1 MTAAGRASGG
11 TAQEGRAS
19 GATEQG
25 SRVSGVK
32 AAGRG
37 VSRVALLV
45 GGLVLLAV
53 VAVVS
58 IGIGARS
65 VPPAEVVRALLDF
78 RGTDDHV
85 IVRDV
90 RAPRALLAVAVGA
103 ALAVA
108 GALIQTLARNPLA
121 EPGILGVT
129 AGAGFAITLGSALG
143 LTGGQAG
150 ELGFSVV
157 GSVLAALL
165 VAAVGRRSPLRL
177 VLTGVALTAVLSGV
191 AMGLRLMVPD
201 VFDAYRFWSVGSLA
215 VREQAPLAWPL
226 TAIGVC
232 LVGALLLSRT
242 LNVLTLGESVANTLG
257 ASVGRVRIA
266 ALALITVLSGAAT
279 AVAGPI
285 LFVGLIVPHLV
296 RRPAGGSVPWLM
308 AYTMVVGPIL
318 LLVADIGSRVLLP
331 TGEVPVAIVTA
342 FLGGPMLI
350 WAVRRHGA
358 GAL

>member
-1 MTAAGRASGG
+1 MTVAGRASQ
-11 TAQEGRAS
+11 AARSGRAVPQI
-19 GATEQG
+19 G
-25 SRVSGVK
+25 
-32 AAGRG
+32 
-37 VSRVALLV
+37 LLV

-53 VAVVS
+53 VAVLSMGV
-58 IGIGARS
+58 GARH
-65 VPPAEVVRALLDF
+65 VPPAEVVRALLDY

-90 RAPRALLAVAVGA
+90 RAPRPLLAIAVGA

-129 AGAGFAITLGSALG
+129 AGAGFAVTVGSALG
-143 LTGGQAG
+143 LAAGQAG
-150 ELGFSVV
+150 ELGFAIA

-165 VAAVGRRSPLRL
+165 VAAVGQRSPLRL
-177 VLTGVALTAVLSGV
+177 VLTGVALTAVLGGV
-191 AMGLRLMVPD
+191 ALGMRLMLPD

-215 VREQAPLAWPL
+215 AREQAPLALPL
-226 TAIGVC
+226 AAIAVS
-232 LVGALLLSRT
+232 LLGALLLSRA
-242 LNVLTLGESVANTLG
+242 LNALTLGENVAQTLG
-257 ASVGRVRIA
+257 AGVGRVRAA
-266 ALALITVLSGAAT
+266 ALVLITVLSGAAT

-285 LFVGLIVPHLV
+285 LFVGLIVPHLA
-296 RRPAGGSVPWLM
+296 RKPAAGSVPWLIL
-308 AYTMVVGPIL
+308 YTMVLGPIL

-350 WAVRRHGA
+350 WAVRRYGA
-358 GAL
+358 GSL

>member
-1 MTAAGRASGG
+1 MTVAGRTSEAAGNRRAAPQIG
-11 TAQEGRAS
+11 
-19 GATEQG
+19 
-25 SRVSGVK
+25 
-32 AAGRG
+32 
-37 VSRVALLV
+37 LLV

-53 VAVVS
+53 IAVLS
-58 IGIGARS
+58 IGVGARS
-65 VPPAEVVRALLDF
+65 IPPTEVVRALLDYQ
-78 RGTDDHV
+78 GTDEHV

-90 RAPRALLAVAVGA
+90 RAPRALLAIAVGA

-129 AGAGFAITLGSALG
+129 AGAGFAITVGSGLG
-143 LTGGQAG
+143 LAAGQGGQ
-150 ELGFSVV
+150 LGWAVA

-177 VLTGVALTAVLSGV
+177 VLTGVALTAVLNGV
-191 AMGLRLMVPD
+191 ALGMRLMLPD
-201 VFDAYRFWSVGSLA
+201 TFDVYRFWSVGSLA
-215 VREQAPLAWPL
+215 AREQAPLALPL

-232 LVGALLLSRT
+232 LAGALLLSRA
-242 LNVLTLGESVANTLG
+242 LNALSLGESVAHTLG
-257 ASVGRVRIA
+257 ANVNRVRAIT
-266 ALALITVLSGAAT
+266 LVLITVLSGAAT

-296 RRPAGGSVPWLM
+296 RKPAGGSVPWLM
-308 AYTMVVGPIL
+308 IYTMVLGPIL
-318 LLVADIGSRVLLP
+318 LLIADIGSRVLLP

-350 WAVRRHGA
+350 WAVRRYGA
-358 GAL
+358 GSL

>member
-1 MTAAGRASGG
+1 MTAAGRAFAGAG
-11 TAQEGRAS
+11 TGRDLP
-19 GATEQG
+19 
-25 SRVSGVK
+25 R
-32 AAGRG
+32 AG
-37 VSRVALLV
+37 LLL
-45 GGLVLLAV
+45 GGLVLLAAI
-53 VAVVS
+53 AVLS
-58 IGIGARS
+58 IGIGAHR
-65 VPPAEVVRALLDF
+65 VAPTEVVRALFDY
-78 RGTDDHV
+78 RGTNDHV

-90 RAPRALLAVAVGA
+90 RAPRALLATAVGA

-129 AGAGFAITLGSALG
+129 AGAGFAVTVGSALG
-143 LTGGQAG
+143 LAGAQAG
-150 ELGFSVV
+150 QLICAVV

-165 VAAVGRRSPLRL
+165 VMAVGRRSPLRL
-177 VLTGVALTAVLSGV
+177 VLTGVALTAVLSGI
-191 AMGLRLMVPD
+191 ALGLRLMLPD
-201 VFDAYRFWSVGSLA
+201 VFDAYRFWSVGTLA
-215 VREQAPLAWPL
+215 GREQAPLALPSA
-226 TAIGVC
+226 AIGVS
-232 LVGALLLSRT
+232 LLGALLLSRP
-242 LNVLTLGESVANTLG
+242 LNALALGESVAQTLG
-257 ASVGRVRIA
+257 AGVARTRA
-266 ALALITVLSGAAT
+266 ATLVLITVLSGAAT

-296 RRPAGGSVPWLM
+296 RRPAAGSVPWLLL
-308 AYTMVVGPIL
+308 YSMVLGPIL

>member
-1 MTAAGRASGG
+1 MTVTGIAPEAARTRR
-11 TAQEGRAS
+11 TAPQLG
-19 GATEQG
+19 
-25 SRVSGVK
+25 
-32 AAGRG
+32 
-37 VSRVALLV
+37 LLI
-45 GGLVLLAV
+45 GGLALLAV
-53 VAVVS
+53 VVVLS
-58 IGIGARS
+58 MGVGARP
-65 VPPAEVVRALLDF
+65 VAPGEVVRALFDF
-78 RGTDDHV
+78 GGTDDHLV
-85 IVRDV
+85 VRDV

-129 AGAGFAITLGSALG
+129 AGAGFAVTLGSGLG
-143 LTGGQAG
+143 LAAGQAG
-150 ELGFSVV
+150 ELGWAVT

-191 AMGLRLMVPD
+191 ALGMRLMLPD

-215 VREQAPLAWPL
+215 AREQAPLAWPL
-226 TAIGVC
+226 TAIA
-232 LVGALLLSRT
+232 LSLLGALLLSRA
-242 LNVLTLGESVANTLG
+242 LNALALGESVAHTLG
-257 ASVGRVRIA
+257 AGVNRVRAA
-266 ALALITVLSGAAT
+266 ALVLITVLSGAAT

-296 RRPAGGSVPWLM
+296 RRPAAGSVPWLILH
-308 AYTMVVGPIL
+308 TMVLGPVL

-331 TGEVPVAIVTA
+331 TGEVPVAVVTA
-342 FLGGPMLI
+342 FLGAPMLI

>member
-1 MTAAGRASGG
+1 MTAAGPAPEATGG
-11 TAQEGRAS
+11 GR
-19 GATEQG
+19 TVPQP
-25 SRVSGVK
+25 
-32 AAGRG
+32 
-37 VSRVALLV
+37 ALLV
-45 GGLVLLAV
+45 GAVALLAV
-53 VAVVS
+53 VAVLSV
-58 IGIGARS
+58 GVGARA

-78 RGTDDHV
+78 QGTDDHV
-85 IVRDV
+85 IVRYV

-143 LTGGQAG
+143 LAAGQAG
-150 ELGFSVV
+150 ELLFSVL
-157 GSVLAALL
+157 GSVAAALL

-191 AMGLRLMVPD
+191 GLGLRLVMPD

-215 VREQAPLAWPL
+215 AREQAPLALPL
-226 TAIGVC
+226 TAIG
-232 LVGALLLSRT
+232 LALLGALLLSRA
-242 LNVLTLGESVANTLG
+242 LNALTLGESVAHTLG
-257 ASVGRVRIA
+257 AGVHRVRAA
-266 ALALITVLSGAAT
+266 ALVLITVLSGAAT

-285 LFVGLIVPHLV
+285 LFVGLIVPHLA
-296 RRPAGGSVPWLM
+296 RRPAGGSVPWLLL
-308 AYTMVVGPIL
+308 YTLVLGPVL
-318 LLVADIGSRVLLP
+318 LLVADVGSRVLLP

-350 WAVRRHGA
+350 WAVRRYGA

>member
-1 MTAAGRASGG
+1 MSVAGRAPEALG
-11 TAQEGRAS
+11 TGRA
-19 GATEQG
+19 GPQL
-25 SRVSGVK
+25 
-32 AAGRG
+32 
-37 VSRVALLV
+37 ALLV
-45 GGLVLLAV
+45 AGVVILAA
-53 VAVVS
+53 VAVLS
-58 IGIGARS
+58 IGVGARHIA
-65 VPPAEVVRALLDF
+65 PTEVLRALLDH

-129 AGAGFAITLGSALG
+129 AGAGFAITVGSGLG
-143 LTGGQAG
+143 LAAGQSG
-150 ELGFSVV
+150 QLGLAVT

-177 VLTGVALTAVLSGV
+177 VLTGVALTAILNGV
-191 AMGLRLMVPD
+191 ALGMRLMLPD
-201 VFDAYRFWSVGSLA
+201 TFDVYRFWSVGSLA
-215 VREQAPLAWPL
+215 SREQAPLALPL
-226 TAIGVC
+226 TAIAVS
-232 LVGALLLSRT
+232 LLAALLLSRS
-242 LNVLTLGESVANTLG
+242 LNALALGESVAQTLG
-257 ASVGRVRIA
+257 ASVLRVRA
-266 ALALITVLSGAAT
+266 VALVLVTVLSGAAT

-296 RRPAGGSVPWLM
+296 RKPAGGSVPWLLLHS
-308 AYTMVVGPIL
+308 MVLGPIL
-318 LLVADIGSRVLLP
+318 LLIADIGSRVLLP
-331 TGEVPVAIVTA
+331 TGEVPVAVVTA

-350 WAVRRHGA
+350 WAVRRYGA

>member
-1 MTAAGRASGG
+1 MTAAGPESEAP
-11 TAQEGRAS
+11 
-19 GATEQG
+19 
-25 SRVSGVK
+25 
-32 AAGRG
+32 AAGRT
-37 VSRVALLV
+37 VVPQIALLV
-45 GGLVLLAV
+45 GGLALLAA
-53 VAVVS
+53 VAVLSMGV
-58 IGIGARS
+58 GARP
-65 VPPAEVVRALLDF
+65 VPPAEVVRALFDHH
-78 RGTDDHV
+78 GTDDHV

-90 RAPRALLAVAVGA
+90 RGPRALLAVAVGA

-129 AGAGFAITLGSALG
+129 AGAGFAITVGSALG
-143 LTGGQAG
+143 LAVGQAG
-150 ELGFSVV
+150 ELGFAVL
-157 GSVLAALL
+157 GSVLTALL

-191 AMGLRLMVPD
+191 ALGLRLMLPD

-215 VREQAPLAWPL
+215 AREQAPLALPVA
-226 TAIGVC
+226 AIVAS
-232 LVGALLLSRT
+232 LAGALLLSRA
-242 LNVLTLGESVANTLG
+242 LNALALGETVAQTLG
-257 ASVGRVRIA
+257 AGVGRVRA
-266 ALALITVLSGAAT
+266 VALALITVLCGAAT

-296 RRPAGGSVPWLM
+296 RRPAAGSVPWLVLH
-308 AYTMVVGPIL
+308 AMVLGPVL

-331 TGEVPVAIVTA
+331 TGEVPVGIVTA

-358 GAL
+358 GSL

>member
-1 MTAAGRASGG
+1 MTAADHAPRTVGTRRAVP
-11 TAQEGRAS
+11 Q
-19 GATEQG
+19 
-25 SRVSGVK
+25 
-32 AAGRG
+32 AGI
-37 VSRVALLV
+37 LV
-45 GGLVLLAV
+45 GGLVLLAA
-53 VAVVS
+53 VAVLSV
-58 IGIGARS
+58 GVGARP
-65 VPPAEVVRALLDF
+65 VPPAEVVRALVDF
-78 RGTDDHV
+78 QGTDDH
-85 IVRDV
+85 ITVRDV

-129 AGAGFAITLGSALG
+129 AGAGFAITVGSALG
-143 LTGGQAG
+143 LAAGQVG
-150 ELGFSVV
+150 ELGFAII

-191 AMGLRLMVPD
+191 ALGMRLMLPD

-215 VREQAPLAWPL
+215 AREQAPLTLPL
-226 TAIGVC
+226 AAIAVC
-232 LVGALLLSRT
+232 LSGALLLSRS
-242 LNVLTLGESVANTLG
+242 LNALALGENVAHTLG
-257 ASVGRVRIA
+257 AGVNRVRA
-266 ALALITVLSGAAT
+266 VALVLITVLSGAAT

-296 RRPAGGSVPWLM
+296 RRPAAGSVPWLM
-308 AYTMVVGPIL
+308 LYTMVLGPIL
-318 LLVADIGSRVLLP
+318 LLIADMGSRVLLP

-350 WAVRRHGA
+350 WAVRRYGA
-358 GAL
+358 GSL